1 MSEAPKVIWAEPDGD
16 EIIIHNGK
24 PNLEGLMATGCL
36 TKYHHDDTVTA
47 LQAKVARL
55 EAENKRLLD
64 NAKKDAW
71 LWSSYHQW
79 CEDNECAPSSGELL
93 FSHKKYK
100 KRIEELSEA
109 VKRLDDQL
117 SHCLGPNTEA
127 GIFGRKALQET
138 K

>member
-1 MSEAPKVIWAEPDGD
+1 MSEAPKVIWAQESASGWDEPV
-16 EIIIHNGK
+16 
-24 PNLEGLMATGCL
+24 ATIYQVDHFP
-36 TKYHHDDTVTA
+36 KFHHDDTVTA

-127 GIFGRKALQET
+127 GIFGRKALEET